1 MIRPPF
7 LRQVQVS
14 WMHSRSGVLALTI
27 LGDADK

>member
-14 WMHSRSGVLALTI
+14 WMHLRFGVLALTI
-27 LGDADK
+27 PGDAE